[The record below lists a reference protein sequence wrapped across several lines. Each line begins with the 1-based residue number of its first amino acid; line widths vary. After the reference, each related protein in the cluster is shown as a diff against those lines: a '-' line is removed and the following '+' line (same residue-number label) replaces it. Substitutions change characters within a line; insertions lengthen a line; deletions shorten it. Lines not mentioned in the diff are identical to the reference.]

1 MNKAPSHLSWCDSRS
16 ADLAR
21 VRLALPKTG
30 SEVAWQCRNRRK
42 TIGADL
48 NHHLLVAGWSGTTA
62 TLVPCSAALRQVTIP
77 IAGAAQRLRGLVQ
90 HVLSP

>member
-21 VRLALPKTG
+21 VCLALPKTG
-30 SEVAWQCRNRRK
+30 SEAAWQCRNRRK
-42 TIGADL
+42 AIGADL
-48 NHHLLVAGWSGTTA
+48 NQHPLGPTIATA
-62 TLVPCSAALRQVTIP
+62 APCSAGLRQLTIP
-77 IAGAAQRLRGLVQ
+77 IAEPAQRLRGLVQ

>member
-48 NHHLLVAGWSGTTA
+48 NHHPLSILLLTWCPARPHCV
-62 TLVPCSAALRQVTIP
+62 
-77 IAGAAQRLRGLVQ
+77 RLQ
-90 HVLSP
+90 SP

>member
-42 TIGADL
+42 TIGTDL
-48 NHHLLVAGWSGTTA
+48 NHHPLSILLLTWC
-62 TLVPCSAALRQVTIP
+62 P
-77 IAGAAQRLRGLVQ
+77 AQPHCVRLQ
-90 HVLSP
+90 SP

>member
-1 MNKAPSHLSWCDSRS
+1 MNKAPSHLSWRDSRS

-21 VRLALPKTG
+21 VRLALSKTG

-48 NHHLLVAGWSGTTA
+48 NHHLPSTGRTIADV
-62 TLVPCSAALRQVTIP
+62 VPCSAVLRQVTIP